1 LPAISLIDPFCEGI
15 TQAENDEIKGIFFG
29 YLIPIPAKVAKEAAK
44 PSGAG
49 DATSSKDFSE
59 TNAWSRMSQISLEAI
74 KSNLSSMRKNGC
86 TLLANM
92 SLATKNQEG
101 IFLLKICVFK
111 QYLAVDKIVGEL
123 SGAAQ
128 KLANSYIKK
137 ASNEATTTTSSTI

>member
-1 LPAISLIDPFCEGI
+1 MPAISLIEPFCEGI

-44 PSGAG
+44 PSGSG
-49 DATSSKDFSE
+49 DASSSKDFSE

-101 IFLLKICVFK
+101 IFYLKYAFLNCIQLLTKSSVSYQALLK
-111 QYLAVDKIVGEL
+111 
-123 SGAAQ
+123 
-128 KLANSYIKK
+128 N
-137 ASNEATTTTSSTI
+137 